1 MARSTWFPTRL
12 STLFSTRLWVAA
24 AAICAALAGWSM
36 VQARELRAELAAA
49 RAREAGLLEAA
60 RAAEGRGDPG
70 PGRPR
75 RGGLQGLARAL
86 ATAPPAE
93 PAATAPPGGEP
104 ERERSAESRGE
115 RRARRGAEFAAMF
128 GRQDGETEAEYRER
142 VMPMITG
149 MLERP
154 RERALELRREAEA
167 KAGITAEQSAKIDEA
182 LAATY
187 GELIE
192 YTDAAVS
199 EGQLS
204 PYQRNVS
211 GWLGYAGGL
220 GGILNGT
227 EGKIGS
233 ILKPEQL
240 RAMYD
245 AGFEWGEFVGVSAPW
260 EKLRAP
266 PPPRADAP

>member
-1 MARSTWFPTRL
+1 MARTTWL
-12 STLFSTRLWVAA
+12 
-24 AAICAALAGWSM
+24 
-36 VQARELRAELAAA
+36 LAAA
-49 RAREAGLLEAA
+49 TVCFAAVAGWIYLDNRDLRERLAA
-60 RAAEGRGDPG
+60 AQAATAAAQQAKAASAEDSDDRRGR
-70 PGRPR
+70 REE
-75 RGGLQGLARAL
+75 RGGLAGLARAL
-86 ATAPPAE
+86 SSAPRPD
-93 PAATAPPGGEP
+93 PRDRGDRGPPGDEGPKESRM
-104 ERERSAESRGE
+104 ERRSRRSAEVASLL
-115 RRARRGAEFAAMF
+115 
-128 GRQDGETEAEYRER
+128 GRLDGESEADYRER

-149 MLERP
+149 VLERP
-154 RERALELRREAEA
+154 RQRAAEMRKEAEA
-167 KAGITAEQSAKIDEA
+167 KAGITPEQSAKVDEA

-187 GELIE
+187 TELIE

-220 GGILNGT
+220 GGILSGT

-233 ILKPEQL
+233 ILKPEQV

-245 AGFEWGEFVGVSAPW
+245 SGFEWGEYLSVSAPW

-266 PPPRADAP
+266 PPPSL

>member
-1 MARSTWFPTRL
+1 MARSTLILGAFTAL
-12 STLFSTRLWVAA
+12 
-24 AAICAALAGWSM
+24 CAALAGWM
-36 VQARELRAELAAA
+36 YWDNRGLRDELGELRAKVAAV
-49 RAREAGLLEAA
+49 EAA
-60 RAAEGRGDPG
+60 PAPEAAPVSEGS
-70 PGRPR
+70 GRER
-75 RGGLQGLARAL
+75 RGGFGALARAL
-86 ATAPPAE
+86 SAPRPSTPE
-93 PAATAPPGGEP
+93 PAAGQSTGP
-104 ERERSAESRGE
+104 RESRGD
-115 RRARRGAEFAAMF
+115 RRARRGAEFAAIF
-128 GRQDGETEAEYRER
+128 GREADESEAEYRER

-154 RERALELRREAEA
+154 RQRSLEQRREAEA
-167 KAGITAEQSAKIDEA
+167 AAGITPEQSAKVDEA

-187 GELIE
+187 NELIE

-220 GGILNGT
+220 GGILGGT

-233 ILKPEQL
+233 ILKPEQM

-245 AGFEWGEFVGVSAPW
+245 AGFEWGEFVGVNAPW
-260 EKLRAP
+260 EKLRP
-266 PPPRADAP
+266 PPPPKE

>member
-1 MARSTWFPTRL
+1 MARSTLLLGVTTAL
-12 STLFSTRLWVAA
+12 
-24 AAICAALAGWSM
+24 CATLAGWM
-36 VQARELRAELAAA
+36 FWDNRGLRAELGAL
-49 RAREAGLLEAA
+49 REKAVAVEAA
-60 RAAEGRGDPG
+60 PAPEAAPLPAEGNER
-70 PGRPR
+70 RER
-75 RGGLQGLARAL
+75 RGGFGALARAL
-86 ATAPPAE
+86 SAPRPAAPE
-93 PAATAPPGGEP
+93 PAAGQGP
-104 ERERSAESRGE
+104 RESRGD
-115 RRARRGAEFAAMF
+115 RRARRGVEFAAIF
-128 GRQDGETEAEYRER
+128 GREPGESEAEYRER

-154 RERALELRREAEA
+154 RQRALEQRREAEVA
-167 KAGITAEQSAKIDEA
+167 AGITPEQSAKVDEA

-187 GELIE
+187 NELIE

-220 GGILNGT
+220 GGILGGT

-233 ILKPEQL
+233 ILKPEQM

-260 EKLRAP
+260 EKLRP
-266 PPPRADAP
+266 PPPPKE